1 MLKSMYSAVSGMSVN
16 QSAMDVIGSNIA
28 NVNTIGFK
36 MGRAVFEDLM
46 SQTLSGAR
54 APSGSMGGI
63 NPMQIGSGATLAG
76 IDTVFV
82 QGSMDTT
89 QVPNNLGIAGEGFF
103 VVSGGGGQNSYTRA
117 GDFNFDVSGTLV
129 TPSGYKVQG
138 WMHDSVTGDV
148 INDGITS
155 DIVLGDEYKVML
167 SKESTEVNI
176 AGVLDTRATPSTL
189 EYPMFMT
196 QALGNQSIFD
206 LSNSSGVD
214 LGISKGDTITI
225 KSHITNNTNMGEIV
239 GSSGQTIGLQNGNF
253 IMFTMKKPDGI
264 ETLTYD
270 ATGSSNPDDGKFT
283 TVEEF
288 IAEAN
293 YMFKK
298 IKGSAGGSLTPVTP
312 AANLSIVEGKFVLDG
327 NSSFSID
334 SVSGTGILTD
344 LLGGL
349 TGSYVSGQK
358 RSTGELF
365 VQEEVVAGTDFAT
378 MDDFAAEVNGAING
392 QVVDNGFL
400 AEFLDNNFG
409 MSDGESINV
418 GAKVMVIT
426 SYKGGVEATLV
437 DDHTLSATTS
447 IKATSIVTLGGN
459 MNTGVT
465 KFSFTGNAWDVK
477 GGNIILGGI
486 MNTTA
491 TTTGANG
498 MITGDP
504 MVLSGTITMG
514 AGSEGIKLGGPMT
527 IPVNAAG
534 AAMTWSPFAT
544 GATPTTI
551 KTTGSMNF
559 PSVGVIPAGM
569 VITVGDP
576 VVTYNS
582 TTGIPAG
589 TNIGTGA
596 VITFETPPA
605 AGAAA
610 SLSDFKMPTGATLG
624 AGFTTTSTIS
634 AGFTIPPGT
643 YISKDVTLTGVELSK
658 GTTVTNGTTLNTV
671 AAQTLPENSVLTAG
685 FVFSATKT
693 MPTANSLPIGLELP
707 EGTKFTPD
715 TDIQTTGFRDIEVP
729 LKYTNQPGPQQGT
742 GTFNTV
748 SELARE
754 LAYRLSNLNA
764 SLKLGDDGFT
774 PGFDKVADVA
784 ESTKINYGMSGNAFI
799 LSYAGGA
806 PLQLGEST
814 MHPAPGGDAPNPFL
828 KTILDAS
835 FTRISSAGGTISN
848 VELDSDNKNVTT
860 EDIDGT
866 GRLSYT
872 YSATTENSLI
882 DLSNPGTDLGMIKG
896 SQGTPPGTSV
906 PGDTITFNFG
916 VDQITIMYTTD
927 PDVVGGFSTVAEMEG
942 AINEALDATPG
953 YSELNFKGDFDQTP
967 PTFEFSTASN
977 ASFPFGKVTST
988 SVTPAL
994 GNLFNTAVRG
1004 TVVRLDAP
1012 IVGSAIVAN
1021 VPSITGLEFTSSR
1034 ANSNFTKNLFEENIA
1049 NNGIS
1054 LGRSTVSDVFLA
1066 VADEDTKISD
1076 LYSDQGAYLGF
1087 SETNTN
1093 ITFDASVG
1101 DEKVNNPNFFNVTTE
1116 TDVQDLMDAME
1127 KYLNLDENHNEFGN
1141 VFMKDGKINVVGEK
1155 GVSNNI
1161 DFFKL
1166 DAPATPGFAGFNN
1179 YISRV
1184 TQTTATGGFGTT
1196 GLTIYDEQ
1204 GNPHLLKFDFSLANE
1219 NNNEWKMEI
1228 STPEEFNSVSINGAR
1243 TNEVTIKFNP
1253 DGTIAYVFDDTQTP
1267 VAILNDLKLDY
1278 NTSNGTNSIN
1288 DISLNIGNAGEQ
1300 GGLIIQGSSGYFSR
1314 SDTDGYAL
1322 GSLKTTSFNEA
1333 GELVGTY
1340 TNGQIRTLAQL
1351 ALATFTNQQGLERAG
1366 DTMFQETSN
1375 SGQPSIGRAQTG
1387 SKGKIMSGNLERSN
1401 VDLSRE
1407 MVDMIITQRGFQSN
1421 SRVVTTS
1428 DEMIQ
1433 EVLNMK
1439 R

>member
-54 APSGSMGGI
+54 APSGTMGGI
-63 NPMQIGSGATLAG
+63 NPMQVGSGATLAG
-76 IDTVFV
+76 IDTIFN

-103 VVSGGGGQNSYTRA
+103 IVSGGGEQKSYTRA
-117 GDFNFDVSGTLV
+117 GDFNFDTSGTLV

-138 WMHDSVTGDV
+138 WMHDSVTGEV

-189 EYPMFMT
+189 GYPMFMT

-206 LSNSSGVD
+206 LSNSSGID
-214 LGISKGDTITI
+214 LGVSKGDTITI
-225 KSHITNNTNMGEIV
+225 KSHITNNTNMGEVV

-253 IMFTMKKPDGI
+253 VQFTTSNPAGV
-264 ETLTYD
+264 ESLTYD
-270 ATGSSNPDDGKFT
+270 SSGAYNPGDGKFT

-288 IAEAN
+288 ISEAN
-293 YMFKK
+293 LIFKK
-298 IKGSAGGSLTPVTP
+298 IKKTAGGSLTEVTP
-312 AANLSIVEGKFVLDG
+312 AANLSIVEGKLVLEG
-327 NSSFSID
+327 NSGMTID
-334 SVSGTGILTD
+334 SLSGTGILTD

-349 TGSYVSGQK
+349 TGVYVSGQK
-358 RSTGELF
+358 RSTNELF
-365 VQEEVVAGTDFAT
+365 VQEEVIAGTDFAT
-378 MDDFAAEVNGAING
+378 MDDFAAEINGAING

-418 GAKVMVIT
+418 GAKVMVVT
-426 SYKGGVEATLV
+426 SYAAGVEATLV
-437 DDHTLSATTS
+437 DDHKLSAALTFV
-447 IKATSIVTLGGN
+447 ATSVVTLGGN
-459 MNTGVT
+459 MSTGSPGLT
-465 KFSFTGNAWDVK
+465 FIGDSWKLN
-477 GGNIILGGI
+477 GGNIILGGP
-486 MNTTA
+486 MTTKP
-491 TTTGANG
+491 T
-498 MITGDP
+498 
-504 MVLSGTITMG
+504 GTIIASGGMTVGSPMFISGSITAG
-514 AGSEGIKLGGPMT
+514 AGSSIKLGGPMT
-527 IPVNAAG
+527 VPTLSAG
-534 AAMTWSPFAT
+534 ITWSPFSAVSAT
-544 GATPTTI
+544 T
-551 KTTGSMNF
+551 TTGTMYF
-559 PSVGVIPAGM
+559 PAEYIVPAGVTVTTTDPAKTYAPLSKITAGTTLPANTVFEAPIPADLATFTVPTGVI
-569 VITVGDP
+569 
-576 VVTYNS
+576 
-582 TTGIPAG
+582 
-589 TNIGTGA
+589 
-596 VITFETPPA
+596 
-605 AGAAA
+605 
-610 SLSDFKMPTGATLG
+610 LG
-624 AGFTTTSTIS
+624 SGFTTTSSIPTLAVPNGFS
-634 AGFTIPPGT
+634 LPAGTF
-643 YISKDVTLTGVELSK
+643 ISKGNVLSDVVLSK
-658 GTTVTNGTTLNTV
+658 GTTVTKGTTLETIGGV
-671 AAQTLPENSVLTAG
+671 LPDNSILTAG
-685 FVFSATKT
+685 FVISAGVTVST
-693 MPTANSLPIGLELP
+693 PANTLPQGLVLP
-707 EGTKFTPD
+707 KGTTFTPD
-715 TDIQTTGFRDIEVP
+715 TVLHTTGFRDIEIP
-729 LKYTNQPGPQQGT
+729 LEYTNQSGPQQGT
-742 GTFNTV
+742 GKFNTV

-764 SLKLGDDGFT
+764 SLIAGQDGYT
-774 PGFDKVADVA
+774 PGFDPVADVA
-784 ESTKINYGMSGNAFI
+784 GSTKVTYGMSGNAFI
-799 LSYAGGA
+799 LSYGGGD
-806 PLQLGEST
+806 PVQLSESE
-814 MHPAPGGDAPNPFL
+814 MIPAPGGDAPNPFL

-848 VELDSDNKNVTT
+848 VELNSNNKNVTT

-882 DLSNPGTDLGMIKG
+882 DLSNPGTDLGMLKG
-896 SQGTPPGTSV
+896 TAGV

-916 VDQITIMYTTD
+916 VDQVTIMYTDD
-927 PDVVGGFSTVAEMEG
+927 PGKVGGFSSVDGPNGIEA
-942 AINEALDATPG
+942 AINEALGNAGGNYP
-953 YSELNFKGDFDQTP
+953 SLKFKANFNPAP
-967 PTFEFSTASN
+967 PTFEFSTATN
-977 ASFPFGKVTST
+977 VAFPFGKVTST
-988 SVTPAL
+988 SATPFLADM
-994 GNLFNTAVRG
+994 FNSSLRG
-1004 TVVRLDAP
+1004 TVVRLGDP
-1012 IVGSAIVAN
+1012 VVGSGIVAN

-1034 ANSNFTKNLFEENIA
+1034 ANSNFTKNLFQENIA

-1066 VADEDTKISD
+1066 VADEDTRISN
-1076 LYSDQGAYLGF
+1076 LFSDQGTYLGF

-1101 DEKVNNPNFFNVTTE
+1101 DEKINNPNFFNVTTE
-1116 TDVQDLMDAME
+1116 TDIQDLMDAME

-1166 DAPATPGFAGFNN
+1166 EAPGTPGFAGFNN

-1219 NNNEWKMEI
+1219 NNNEWKMKI

-1300 GGLIIQGSSGYFSR
+1300 GGLIIQGSPGSFSR

-1322 GSLKTTSFNEA
+1322 GSLRTTSFNEG

>member
-1 MLKSMYSAVSGMSVN
+1 M
-16 QSAMDVIGSNIA
+16 
-28 NVNTIGFK
+28 
-36 MGRAVFEDLM
+36 
-46 SQTLSGAR
+46 
-54 APSGSMGGI
+54 
-63 NPMQIGSGATLAG
+63 
-76 IDTVFV
+76 
-82 QGSMDTT
+82 
-89 QVPNNLGIAGEGFF
+89 
-103 VVSGGGGQNSYTRA
+103 
-117 GDFNFDVSGTLV
+117 
-129 TPSGYKVQG
+129 
-138 WMHDSVTGDV
+138 
-148 INDGITS
+148 
-155 DIVLGDEYKVML
+155 
-167 SKESTEVNI
+167 
-176 AGVLDTRATPSTL
+176 
-189 EYPMFMT
+189 
-196 QALGNQSIFD
+196 
-206 LSNSSGVD
+206 
-214 LGISKGDTITI
+214 
-225 KSHITNNTNMGEIV
+225 
-239 GSSGQTIGLQNGNF
+239 
-253 IMFTMKKPDGI
+253 
-264 ETLTYD
+264 
-270 ATGSSNPDDGKFT
+270 
-283 TVEEF
+283 
-288 IAEAN
+288 
-293 YMFKK
+293 
-298 IKGSAGGSLTPVTP
+298 
-312 AANLSIVEGKFVLDG
+312 
-327 NSSFSID
+327 
-334 SVSGTGILTD
+334 
-344 LLGGL
+344 
-349 TGSYVSGQK
+349 
-358 RSTGELF
+358 
-365 VQEEVVAGTDFAT
+365 
-378 MDDFAAEVNGAING
+378 
-392 QVVDNGFL
+392 
-400 AEFLDNNFG
+400 
-409 MSDGESINV
+409 
-418 GAKVMVIT
+418 
-426 SYKGGVEATLV
+426 
-437 DDHTLSATTS
+437 
-447 IKATSIVTLGGN
+447 
-459 MNTGVT
+459 
-465 KFSFTGNAWDVK
+465 
-477 GGNIILGGI
+477 
-486 MNTTA
+486 
-491 TTTGANG
+491 
-498 MITGDP
+498 
-504 MVLSGTITMG
+504 
-514 AGSEGIKLGGPMT
+514 
-527 IPVNAAG
+527 
-534 AAMTWSPFAT
+534 
-544 GATPTTI
+544 
-551 KTTGSMNF
+551 
-559 PSVGVIPAGM
+559 
-569 VITVGDP
+569 
-576 VVTYNS
+576 
-582 TTGIPAG
+582 
-589 TNIGTGA
+589 
-596 VITFETPPA
+596 
-605 AGAAA
+605 
-610 SLSDFKMPTGATLG
+610 
-624 AGFTTTSTIS
+624 
-634 AGFTIPPGT
+634 
-643 YISKDVTLTGVELSK
+643 
-658 GTTVTNGTTLNTV
+658 
-671 AAQTLPENSVLTAG
+671 
-685 FVFSATKT
+685 
-693 MPTANSLPIGLELP
+693 
-707 EGTKFTPD
+707 
-715 TDIQTTGFRDIEVP
+715 
-729 LKYTNQPGPQQGT
+729 
-742 GTFNTV
+742 
-748 SELARE
+748 
-754 LAYRLSNLNA
+754 AYRLSNLNA
-764 SLKLGDDGFT
+764 SLKVGDEGYT
-774 PGFDKVADVA
+774 PGFDRVADVA
-784 ESTKINYGMSGNAFI
+784 ESTKVNYGMSGNAFI
-799 LSYAGGA
+799 LSYGGGA
-806 PLQLGEST
+806 PLQLSEST

-848 VELDSDNKNVTT
+848 VELNSSNKNVTT

-882 DLSNPGTDLGMIKG
+882 DLSNPGTDLGMVKG
-896 SQGTPPGTSV
+896 TGATPTAVAV

-916 VDQITIMYTTD
+916 VDQITIMYTDD
-927 PDVVGGFSTVAEMEG
+927 PGHVGGFSSVAGIED
-942 AINEALDATPG
+942 AINEALDAAPG
-953 YSELNFKGDFDQTP
+953 NYPSLTFKANFNPAP
-967 PTFEFSTASN
+967 PTFEFSTAGS
-977 ASFPFGKVTST
+977 AAFPFGKVTST
-988 SVTPAL
+988 SATPFLAD
-994 GNLFNTAVRG
+994 LFNSSVRG
-1004 TVVRLDAP
+1004 TVVRLGDP
-1012 IVGSAIVAN
+1012 VVGSGIVAN

-1034 ANSNFTKNLFEENIA
+1034 ANSNFTKNLFQENIA

-1066 VADEDTKISD
+1066 VADEDTRISD

-1101 DEKVNNPNFFNVTTE
+1101 DEKINNPNFFNVTTE

-1166 DAPATPGFAGFNN
+1166 EAPGTPGFAGFNN